1 MYLNGE
7 RLALKKR
14 ARACVCAF
22 QRLVLYANFSTRDC
36 WVLEP
41 SVYMHAVKPHRASS
55 SSSSCTM
62 WNIYFFHA
70 GNIINFL
77 LARIYSLGNGR
88 AAAGSFFNLLCFDI
102 FFKFCIYFYKMN
114 RRLAAVFIKTIS
126 SLYVQ
131 QNPNRALYSVR
142 VAWLVGKRKF
152 NLDKKRCDAFKYV

>member
-1 MYLNGE
+1 MQTF
-7 RLALKKR
+7 RLGIVGCLSPA
-14 ARACVCAF
+14 
-22 QRLVLYANFSTRDC
+22 
-36 WVLEP
+36 
-41 SVYMHAVKPHRASS
+41 YMHAVKPHRAS

-102 FFKFCIYFYKMN
+102 FFKFCIYLYKMN

-152 NLDKKRCDAFKYV
+152 NLDKKRCDAFKYVWGFRDGAQVSKAEHNEEY